1 MARTD
6 ASEWV
11 SIGRVTAPHGL
22 RGEVRVF
29 PLTDVERR
37 FEQVDRLYVETR
49 DRPGERRPLH
59 VVRVAYLKNLVIL
72 GFREITDVEQAEAL
86 RHAASSAQHGG
97 TPTGGILL
105 RLSTGRARRIHFA
118 GVVGRVADVLT
129 ETCPTTSML
138 WNGRESTA
146 LIPAVRS
153 SSATSI
159 SNEGASSSTPFRV
172 FCETGCPSWSLTS

>member
-49 DRPGERRPLH
+49 ARPGERRPLH

-86 RHAASSAQHGG
+86 RDALLQVPVHEVAPLPEGYYYVFQLVGLDVYTSAGE
-97 TPTGGILL
+97 
-105 RLSTGRARRIHFA
+105 R
-118 GVVGRVADVLT
+118 VGRVADVLT
-129 ETCPTTSML
+129 ENLPHDVYVVERS
-138 WNGRESTA
+138 GKHPA
-146 LIPAVRS
+146 LIPAVREFVRNVDLERRR
-153 SSATSI
+153 I
-159 SNEGASSSTPFRV
+159 IIDPIPG
-172 FCETGCPSWSLTS
+172 LL

>member
-72 GFREITDVEQAEAL
+72 GFRGDHRRRAGRGTAT
-86 RHAASSAQHGG
+86 RCFSARARGG
-97 TPTGGILL
+97 TPTGGYYYVFQLVGL
-105 RLSTGRARRIHFA
+105 DVYTSA
-118 GVVGRVADVLT
+118 GSGWAVLPM
-129 ETCPTTSML
+129 C
-138 WNGRESTA
+138 
-146 LIPAVRS
+146 
-153 SSATSI
+153 
-159 SNEGASSSTPFRV
+159 
-172 FCETGCPSWSLTS
+172 